1 MRLVLDTN
9 IVMDM
14 LHFANLHTAPLL
26 AALAAGRHQCF
37 TDEACLA
44 ELARVCTYPEFR
56 LDPTAQAALLDRY
69 RQLALRCDAAGE
81 ENFPLP
87 RCRDPDDQKFLILAA
102 RCQAGLL
109 ITRDKLLLKLAHHR
123 RIPPPFGIMT
133 AEAACKLLGL
143 A

>member
-56 LDPTAQAALLDRY
+56 LDPTAQAALLSRY
-69 RQLALRCDAAGE
+69 RQLALRCDTAGE